1 MKWEIPCKKILI
13 MELMGKHSNIIF
25 CDENRMILDSI
36 KHVSSHMS
44 SVREV
49 LPGTAVFSSSDSG
62 KVDPLTITRGGI
74 YADSMQKALQYFQGA
89 LFFPYGFKPSYCRG
103 NLLPRIH

>member
-1 MKWEIPCKKILI
+1 MGDPCKKILI

-25 CDENRMILDSI
+25 CDENRMVLDSI

-49 LPGTAVFSSSDSG
+49 LPGRQYFLSPDSG
-62 KVDPLTITRGGI
+62 KVR
-74 YADSMQKALQYFQGA
+74 S
-89 LFFPYGFKPSYCRG
+89 PYY
-103 NLLPRIH
+103 